1 MRIKKYHVKD
11 HAYAQLIDDNNF
23 VHYIGPWNAD
33 TLCICYYLIGE
44 SELLNRDNKIR
55 KYLINHGIESEDDI
69 KAVLEYYY
77 IGLSGK
83 VFSSGLEEKIKKIG
97 DRIELLD
104 YFVEDFSDRPLAQAR
119 NIAWR
124 KFQSLSKNQRK
135 MMLERIR
142 DEILSHWLRA
152 RESSRLS

>member
-1 MRIKKYHVKD
+1 MRIKKYHVKG

-33 TLCICYYLIGE
+33 TLCICYYHIGF
-44 SELLNRDNKIR
+44 SELFNRDKKIR
-55 KYLINHGIESEDDI
+55 KYLNHHGIESEEDI
-69 KAVLEYYY
+69 KAVLAYYY

-97 DRIELLD
+97 ERIELLD
-104 YFVEDFSDRPLAQAR
+104 YFVEDLSDRPLAQAR

-124 KFQSLSKNQRK
+124 KFQSLSKEQRK
-135 MMLERIR
+135 MMLERIQ
-142 DEILSHWLRA
+142 DEELSLWYPDP
-152 RESSRLS
+152 EK